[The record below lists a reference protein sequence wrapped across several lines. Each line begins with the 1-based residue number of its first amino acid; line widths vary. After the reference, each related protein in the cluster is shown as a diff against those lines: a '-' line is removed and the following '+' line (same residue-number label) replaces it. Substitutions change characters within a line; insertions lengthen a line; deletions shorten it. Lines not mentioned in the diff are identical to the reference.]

1 MSPVKERSER
11 QRQDI
16 ISFQYLGTG
25 GCGYSIRD
33 MLYQRRQHEYDL
45 ARQEANA
52 LAVSQTTLLCR
63 QHESDVA
70 RQEEYADM
78 DAFQQTVEVE
88 MVGIRM
94 PSWLTIQQELKIAQV
109 KSYEPALRLLA
120 ELYDKVSLP
129 ASALINKDNTNT
141 IIAVAM
147 LAAAGLCDVSPSTVR
162 LSPEG
167 KDFVELLK
175 GANNVAVLEA

>member
-1 MSPVKERSER
+1 M
-11 QRQDI
+11 
-16 ISFQYLGTG
+16 
-25 GCGYSIRD
+25 
-33 MLYQRRQHEYDL
+33 
-45 ARQEANA
+45 
-52 LAVSQTTLLCR
+52 AVSQTTLLCR

-70 RQEEYADM
+70 RQEEYAAM
-78 DAFQQTVEVE
+78 DALQQTVDVE

-94 PSWLTIQQELKIAQV
+94 PSWLTIQQGVKIAQV
-109 KSYEPALRLLA
+109 QSYEPALRLLA

-129 ASALINKDNTNT
+129 VASLINKDNAST